1 MFPHPHL
8 GLLGIVFF
16 FYSVNIKGKLFR
28 MKLYYD
34 STLIRER
41 LEKKRKRPHLNY
53 NRETGQTE
61 TTFK

>member
-1 MFPHPHL
+1 
-8 GLLGIVFF
+8 
-16 FYSVNIKGKLFR
+16 

-41 LEKKRKRPHLNY
+41 LEKKIKRTSINY